1 MDTSRLKSLP
11 LFESVSDEDLEKIAP
26 FVSEVS
32 VSEGKHLVDEGDYA
46 YEFMAIEE
54 GTAEVRRGEEKLAEL
69 GPGDFFGEMG
79 LLGARQAQRHGGR
92 HLAGAPDHAG
102 PVGHA
107 PPGEGCAQRGGED
120 PRRRRSTREQLAPD
134 AGAHSRLRGDRLHRQ
149 AHRARRWCER
159 GQRPVLAA
167 RSAAKLA
174 ELAGELGGDLDVKVA
189 DVSRPETVTALVEE
203 GDVIVATVGP
213 FVKWG
218 GRRGRGRDRE
228 GRPLHRLDRRAA
240 LHP

>member
-79 LLGARQAQRHGGR
+79 LLGARQAQRDRGR
-92 HLAGAPDHAG
+92 DLRRCGSSPSTSGTCAGSRRRCPA
-102 PVGHA
+102 
-107 PPGEGCAQRGGED
+107 
-120 PRRRRSTREQLAPD
+120 RRRRSARPP
-134 AGAHSRLRGDRLHRQ
+134 R
-149 AHRARRWCER
+149 RARS
-159 GQRPVLAA
+159 G
-167 RSAAKLA
+167 
-174 ELAGELGGDLDVKVA
+174 
-189 DVSRPETVTALVEE
+189 
-203 GDVIVATVGP
+203 
-213 FVKWG
+213 
-218 GRRGRGRDRE
+218 
-228 GRPLHRLDRRAA
+228 
-240 LHP
+240 